1 MKLFSVCLL
10 ILFTSLF
17 PPPLYAE
24 DSTRTPQEPPQSAM
38 KTTIIGVLIATS
50 LISMFLIVERSIALR
65 REAVIPGRLIEAQS
79 VCQTQEELLALR
91 TTSNQLPSP
100 YGRLLSCAIDHLHLP
115 REENIELIQTR
126 ARAEV
131 SKLERGIVVL
141 EIVTGVA
148 PLLGLVGTIF
158 GLITLFQG
166 MGVEAS
172 SEQYALFSEG
182 ISIALKATLLGLVVA
197 IPSLVGWS
205 YFNRKV
211 ETLSI
216 EMENLCDEFLRS
228 QYRRNA

>member
-10 ILFTSLF
+10 ILFTSLS
-17 PPPLYAE
+17 PHTLDAA
-24 DSTRTPQEPPQSAM
+24 DSETALQEPPQSAM
-38 KTTIIGVLIATS
+38 KSTIIGLLIATS
-50 LISMFLIVERSIALR
+50 LVSLFLIVERGIALR
-65 REAVIPGRLIEAQS
+65 REAVIPDRLVEAQS
-79 VCQTQEELLALR
+79 VCQSHEELLALR
-91 TTSNQLPSP
+91 ATSSQLPSP

-115 REENIELIQTR
+115 REESIELIQTR

-131 SKLERGIVVL
+131 AKLERGIVVL

-166 MGVEAS
+166 MGVETS
-172 SEQYALFSEG
+172 GEQSALFSEG

-228 QYRRNA
+228 QYRRNT

>member
-10 ILFTSLF
+10 ILFTSLS
-17 PPPLYAE
+17 PHSLDAA
-24 DSTRTPQEPPQSAM
+24 DSEPALQEPPQSAM

-50 LISMFLIVERSIALR
+50 LVSLFLIVERGIALR
-65 REAVIPGRLIEAQS
+65 REAVIPGRLVEAQS
-79 VCQTQEELLALR
+79 VCQTQKELLALR

-100 YGRLLSCAIDHLHLP
+100 YGRLLSCAIDHLYLP

-131 SKLERGIVVL
+131 AKLERGIVVL

-172 SEQYALFSEG
+172 GEQTALFSEG

-197 IPSLVGWS
+197 IPSLIGWS
-205 YFNRKV
+205 YYNRKV

-228 QYRRNA
+228 QYRRNT